1 MLLRE
6 RTAVARGFGDDIKLP
21 VLAKLML
28 AERFIPRLF
37 EQIAFAAAVDPN
49 GLCEDLELFAQ
60 WLADKEVKAVPAS
73 QVKGQKTTE
82 LVGSPDRV
90 VLAEW
95 KTSEDICKWG
105 RLNLIETINTY
116 LLTTLQDV

>member
-1 MLLRE
+1 M
-6 RTAVARGFGDDIKLP
+6 
-21 VLAKLML
+21 
-28 AERFIPRLF
+28 
-37 EQIAFAAAVDPN
+37 
-49 GLCEDLELFAQ
+49 
-60 WLADKEVKAVPAS
+60 PAS

-105 RLNLIETINTY
+105 RLNPHLLGVDLRPY
-116 LLTTLQDV
+116 LFVTKDKKDYFGPVSALGHLAGVVEKVFGSKM